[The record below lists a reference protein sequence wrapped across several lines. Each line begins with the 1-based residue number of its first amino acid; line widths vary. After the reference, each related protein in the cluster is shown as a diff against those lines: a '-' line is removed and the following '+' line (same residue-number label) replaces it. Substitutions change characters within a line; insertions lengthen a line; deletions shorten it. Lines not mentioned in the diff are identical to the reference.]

1 MSFINFNNK
10 TEMQSKTY
18 TKTMV
23 LSALLTSETKN
34 TSKARS
40 MVSGL
45 NNEVTLNEALA
56 LFSNKL
62 NAMTALN
69 IAAIEY
75 KPLLEGQFSWMTHDR
90 GEQIGSERENT
101 INVWMFDNAG
111 NMWYEKSYEG
121 YGVFGG
127 MDYYELMAKMNGYSE
142 EDLDIKVGKR
152 NKIYRDIRGIGI
164 ALAFE
169 ELETRDEKGDV
180 LFPALMSDPKGFNYK
195 RHDFTEEAQ
204 HDPNQSWYQEPEYDE
219 DEDEDYY
226 ESATNEAVFGAK
238 DFNKTLI
245 SYAIDTRADEIY
257 IIKVD
262 TVIKSGFPDV
272 SKVPD
277 KRFHGMF
284 GMMLED
290 NWMKQY
296 DKLPEVGDILPA
308 PKKDKAF
315 ESKVTEGAMADIDIL
330 AQESKD
336 FKTFVKAFKKEYS
349 NLDAGDFKE
358 LEAWLQTV
366 YDGAKESMD
375 ESVVNEGDMTKD
387 YDGFVVLDT
396 KTKKSYKFKYIKGS
410 KSVNV
415 ENDAIAKLMKSTGES
430 RATFMVHGFVKKGE
444 WDKSE
449 FEVLESVIT
458 EGMISPKMANG
469 FKIGNKIKTEK
480 GTYTITGFGQRTGA
494 TRDFEA
500 ENENGEKFNLR
511 VSLRGATGI
520 QVAAGKSLN
529 FPEQEEI
536 LESVVT
542 EAKKV
547 KFVLYTNPGNSTS
560 AGYVAIGT
568 EDVREV
574 LSDAKRYSDSY
585 KILYQG
591 SGTQADLLKAK
602 QMFSDYRFGNESI
615 DENMDESI
623 TEGFE
628 VHYSDGVRAFKKFGN
643 QKQAMDFAKDLI
655 KNKKGLQFVDV
666 FNAGSG
672 FNSTADTDAIVAFW
686 GDGSY
691 TDNVAKKDSKLA
703 AKKINESTT
712 NEVKSSTYFATAGLS
727 KDETKKVA
735 ETLAKA
741 MSKAEGSKVTVNLKT
756 LEEDSFDLDVD
767 GEEYDGGSYNIY
779 DNGSV
784 VNHAVT
790 PNEIYGNIDSSVDD
804 FIKGLKKPL
813 KEAVVTE
820 MIGTFA
826 LGVMLAWAGIKV
838 LKVVAKKVVGTIGMN
853 VEVSA
858 DELKKLTDEMVNK
871 VAEETGSATAIL
883 NTTNLK
889 ADIDKKIDSGDIK
902 NIAGINKELENYL
915 KANESFNTYAVDEA
929 VVNLVK
935 YVDDVSQKTFKNGG
949 NGQNLLDNAME
960 LASHI
965 EENQVGRDTRGY
977 EEDGWYE
984 PATVALF
991 KKLVDSMSADDIKN
1005 NSEDQYESVVTEG
1018 RSINKIQKEWSEV
1031 TTKMKSGVEDW
1042 KKAPEGE
1049 LKTSLFANLKSL
1061 TARKKELE
1069 AELDDAV
1076 QLKDVDAEL
1085 AAESFIYEAEI
1096 KSDDEF
1102 KDYAFDVL
1110 KKAFGT
1116 DFDEAKATKTV
1127 DGILSKAKNDY
1138 GKAIGML
1145 TAGLGESVATK
1156 PSKAERWI
1164 KLLEKLNKSI
1174 NEDLRTDLKKYIKSN
1189 EKELNAFAD
1198 DDNWE
1203 AIHNMLRSD
1212 FEVKEGSKEEDTLFT
1227 TFNFVF

>member
-10 TEMQSKTY
+10 TETQSKTY

-34 TSKARS
+34 TSKART

-45 NNEVTLNEALA
+45 NDEVTLNEALA

-101 INVWMFDNAG
+101 INVWMFDNEG
-111 NMWYEKSYEG
+111 NMWYEKNYEG

-152 NKIYRDIRGIGI
+152 NKIYREIRGIGI
-164 ALAFE
+164 ALAFGD
-169 ELETRDEKGDV
+169 LETRDKEGDV

-226 ESATNEAVFGAK
+226 ESATNEGAMSDIDIMAQEAK
-238 DFNKTLI
+238 DF
-245 SYAIDTRADEIY
+245 
-257 IIKVD
+257 
-262 TVIKSGFPDV
+262 KS
-272 SKVPD
+272 
-277 KRFHGMF
+277 
-284 GMMLED
+284 
-290 NWMKQY
+290 
-296 DKLPEVGDILPA
+296 
-308 PKKDKAF
+308 
-315 ESKVTEGAMADIDIL
+315 
-330 AQESKD
+330 
-336 FKTFVKAFKKEYS
+336 FVKEFKKEFK
-349 NLDAGDFKE
+349 NMDAGSPKE
-358 LEAWLQTV
+358 LEAWLQTI
-366 YDGAKESMD
+366 YDTAKENMD
-375 ESVVNEGDMTKD
+375 ESLVTEGFEVHYSDGVRAFKKFSDKNKAIAFAKD
-387 YDGFVVLDT
+387 LIKNKSGLQFVDVFNAGSGFHSTADTDAIIAFWGDGSYTDNISKSDT
-396 KTKKSYKFKYIKGS
+396 KLAAKKI
-410 KSVNV
+410 N
-415 ENDAIAKLMKSTGES
+415 ES
-430 RATFMVHGFVKKGE
+430 
-444 WDKSE
+444 
-449 FEVLESVIT
+449 IT

-469 FKIGNKIKTEK
+469 FKIGNKIKTQK
-480 GTYTITGFGQRTGA
+480 DTYTITGFGQRTGA

-500 ENENGEKFNLR
+500 ENEKGEKFNLR

-529 FPEQEEI
+529 FPEQEEM
-536 LESVVT
+536 LESAVT
-542 EAKKV
+542 EAKKQ
-547 KFVLYTNPGNSTS
+547 KFVLYTNPGNSTN
-560 AGYVAIGT
+560 AGYIAIGAA
-568 EDVREV
+568 DVREI
-574 LSDAKRYSDSY
+574 LSDAKNYSDSC

-615 DENMDESI
+615 D
-623 TEGFE
+623 
-628 VHYSDGVRAFKKFGN
+628 
-643 QKQAMDFAKDLI
+643 
-655 KNKKGLQFVDV
+655 
-666 FNAGSG
+666 
-672 FNSTADTDAIVAFW
+672 
-686 GDGSY
+686 
-691 TDNVAKKDSKLA
+691 
-703 AKKINESTT
+703 ESTT

-767 GEEYDGGSYNIY
+767 GEEFDGGSYNIY

-813 KEAVVTE
+813 KESVVNEAKKPKTWDTTFAMNAIADYEAGKFDPDNDKSLADWEKEYNGGKKPNPEFETYDIIMWALATGKKPDGTPIKESKVTE

-858 DELKKLTDEMVNK
+858 DELKNITQEMVDK
-871 VAEETGSATAIL
+871 VAEETGSASAIL
-883 NTTNLK
+883 DTTNLK
-889 ADIDKKIDSGDIK
+889 MDIDKKIDSGEIK
-902 NIAGINKELENYL
+902 NIAGINKELERYL
-915 KANESFNTYAVDEA
+915 KANESYSIEVNEA
-929 VVNLVK
+929 VADLRK
-935 YVDDVSQKTFKNGG
+935 YVEDASNKTFKKGG

-960 LASHI
+960 LAYHI
-965 EENQVGRDTRGY
+965 GENQVGRDTRGY

-1085 AAESFIYEAEI
+1085 AGESFVYEAEI

-1174 NEDLRTDLKKYIKSN
+1174 NEDLRADLKKYIKSN

-1212 FEVKEGSKEEDTLFT
+1212 FEVKEGSKEEDNLFT

>member
-10 TEMQSKTY
+10 TETQSKTY

-34 TSKARS
+34 TSKART

-45 NNEVTLNEALA
+45 NDEVTLNEALA

-101 INVWMFDNAG
+101 INVWMFDNEG
-111 NMWYEKSYEG
+111 NMWYEKNYEG

-152 NKIYRDIRGIGI
+152 NKIYREIRGIGI
-164 ALAFE
+164 ALAFGD
-169 ELETRDEKGDV
+169 LETRDKEGDV

-226 ESATNEAVFGAK
+226 ESKTNEAVFGAK

-315 ESKVTEGAMADIDIL
+315 ESKVSEGAISDIHIM
-330 AQESKD
+330 AQEAKD
-336 FKTFVKAFKKEYS
+336 FKSFVKAFTKEHHDLS
-349 NLDAGDFKE
+349 GAGEPGQF
-358 LEAWLQTV
+358 EAWLQTI
-366 YDGAKESMD
+366 YDDAKESMD
-375 ESVVNEGDMTKD
+375 ESITEGFEVHYSDGVRAFKKFSDKNKAIAFAKD
-387 YDGFVVLDT
+387 LIKNKSGLQFVDVFNAGSGFHSTADTDAIIAFWGDGSYTDNISKSDT
-396 KTKKSYKFKYIKGS
+396 KLAAKKI
-410 KSVNV
+410 N
-415 ENDAIAKLMKSTGES
+415 ES
-430 RATFMVHGFVKKGE
+430 
-444 WDKSE
+444 
-449 FEVLESVIT
+449 IT

-469 FKIGNKIKTEK
+469 FKIGNKIKTQK
-480 GTYTITGFGQRTGA
+480 DTYTITGFGQRTGA

-500 ENENGEKFNLR
+500 ENEKGEKFNLR

-529 FPEQEEI
+529 FPEQEEM
-536 LESVVT
+536 LESAVT
-542 EAKKV
+542 EAKKQ
-547 KFVLYTNPGNSTS
+547 KFVLYTNPGNSTN
-560 AGYVAIGT
+560 AGYIAIGAA
-568 EDVREV
+568 DVREI
-574 LSDAKRYSDSY
+574 LSDAKNYSDSC

-615 DENMDESI
+615 D
-623 TEGFE
+623 
-628 VHYSDGVRAFKKFGN
+628 
-643 QKQAMDFAKDLI
+643 
-655 KNKKGLQFVDV
+655 
-666 FNAGSG
+666 
-672 FNSTADTDAIVAFW
+672 
-686 GDGSY
+686 
-691 TDNVAKKDSKLA
+691 
-703 AKKINESTT
+703 ESTT

-767 GEEYDGGSYNIY
+767 GEEFDGGSYNIY

-813 KEAVVTE
+813 KESVVNEAKKPKTWDTTFAMNAIADYEAGKFDPDNDKSLADWEKEYNGGKKPNPEFETYDIIMWALATGKKPDGTPIKESKVNE

-858 DELKKLTDEMVNK
+858 DELKNITQEMVDK
-871 VAEETGSATAIL
+871 VAEETGSASAIL
-883 NTTNLK
+883 DTTNLK
-889 ADIDKKIDSGDIK
+889 MDIDKKIDSGEIK
-902 NIAGINKELENYL
+902 NIAGINKELERYL
-915 KANESFNTYAVDEA
+915 KANESYSIEVNEA
-929 VVNLVK
+929 VADLRK
-935 YVDDVSQKTFKNGG
+935 YVEDASNKTFKKGG

-960 LASHI
+960 LAYHI
-965 EENQVGRDTRGY
+965 GENQVGRDTRGY

-1085 AAESFIYEAEI
+1085 AGESFVYEAEI

-1174 NEDLRTDLKKYIKSN
+1174 NEDLRADLKKYIKSN

-1212 FEVKEGSKEEDTLFT
+1212 FEVKEGSKEEDNLFT